1 MANPITNPATQISIS
16 SVLKRTGKTI
26 ETVLSAADLL
36 DDGMTIATTYMAR
49 IKSEQIKE
57 SKLKELEFDNN
68 LKLAEAS
75 LDMNFKAQAYQ
86 IGSKARQLSGLPE
99 FDENIEAFKN
109 LLK

>member
-1 MANPITNPATQISIS
+1 
-16 SVLKRTGKTI
+16 
-26 ETVLSAADLL
+26 
-36 DDGMTIATTYMAR
+36 MAR

-86 IGSKARQLSGLPE
+86 LGAKAKQLENLPE
-99 FDENIEAFKN
+99 YEENIEAFKN